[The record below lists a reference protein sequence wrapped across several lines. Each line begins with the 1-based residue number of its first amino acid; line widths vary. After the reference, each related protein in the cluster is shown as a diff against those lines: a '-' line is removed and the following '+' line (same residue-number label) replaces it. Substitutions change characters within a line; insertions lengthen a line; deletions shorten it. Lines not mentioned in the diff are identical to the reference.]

1 MITDQ
6 SFTKPGRNSAALLLA
21 AILLFMPV
29 LLFAQG
35 SAGSMRANISGTITV
50 DRNLDQTGDFSGIG
64 VAIVNFDAAAGG
76 LDTLFYARTDRSGN
90 FSGTARFSE
99 RDEYVISIT
108 RNERLISTS
117 TVVLANGDHI
127 TITAEIPG
135 FNESFRAQSRE
146 NNAVHDYRRVERN
159 FNRVVEFISSGMS
172 EVTQDTIPVLL
183 RTWSDLFWSVNEL
196 HPGSLAAE
204 TSTLRSIEIMQ
215 GWDDAL
221 VLRRA
226 RQGIGS
232 LNLFKSD
239 RAILASD
246 ALLRLEGMDAAI
258 AFVDSVQTLNMR
270 EEDRILL
277 QMRKIEI
284 LAQFNQNEQ
293 ALRMLRDFR
302 IQFSDDPTLAQWADF
317 YMYDIENL
325 APGMK
330 LPDFELLLQDERTV
344 TNDSYTGR
352 YLLLEI
358 ANLASQRYQGE
369 HALMRFLYEDVR
381 SRVQFLTLPT
391 NDSPIT
397 IRAFYDERPTG
408 WPVAKARQVH
418 NADLIRRLN
427 VIVQPT
433 RILVAPDGTIVRK
446 YSGTEFSIIEND
458 IRQLLNQ
465 TP

>member
-1 MITDQ
+1 MHAKKNIL
-6 SFTKPGRNSAALLLA
+6 KPALILGLFFA
-21 AILLFMPV
+21 AILIFHPV
-29 LLFAQG
+29 QLWAQG
-35 SAGSMRANISGTITV
+35 SAGSLRANVSGTITV
-50 DRNLDQTGDFSGIG
+50 DRNLDQTGDYSGIG
-64 VAIVNFDAAAGG
+64 VAIINFDAAAGG
-76 LDTLFYARTDRSGN
+76 LDTLFFARTDRSGN

-127 TITAEIPG
+127 TISAEIPN
-135 FNESFRAQSRE
+135 FTDTFRARSRE

-159 FNRVVEFISSGMS
+159 FNRVVDFISSGLT
-172 EVTQDTIPVLL
+172 EVTPDTIPYLL
-183 RTWSDLFWSVNEL
+183 RTWSDLFWSVHEL

-204 TSTLRSIEIMQ
+204 TSTLRSIEILQ
-215 GWDDAL
+215 GWDDEL
-221 VLRRA
+221 VLSRA
-226 RQGIGS
+226 RQGIGR

-246 ALLRLEGMDAAI
+246 ALIRLEGMQPAL
-258 AFVDSVQTLNMR
+258 AFVDSVMALDIR
-270 EEDRILL
+270 DEDIILL
-277 QMRKIEI
+277 EMRKIEI
-284 LAQFNQNEQ
+284 LAQFNENDR

-302 IQFSDDPTLAQWADF
+302 IAFGSDPTLAQWADF

-325 APGMK
+325 APGMP
-330 LPDFELLLQDERTV
+330 LPEFELLLQDERTV
-344 TNDSYTGR
+344 NNSSFTGR

-381 SRVQFLTLPT
+381 NRVQFLTLPT
-391 NDSPIT
+391 NESPIT
-397 IRAFYDERPTG
+397 IRAFYDERPTA

-446 YSGTEFSIIEND
+446 YSGTEFSVIEND
-458 IRQLLNQ
+458 LRQLLN
-465 TP
+465 